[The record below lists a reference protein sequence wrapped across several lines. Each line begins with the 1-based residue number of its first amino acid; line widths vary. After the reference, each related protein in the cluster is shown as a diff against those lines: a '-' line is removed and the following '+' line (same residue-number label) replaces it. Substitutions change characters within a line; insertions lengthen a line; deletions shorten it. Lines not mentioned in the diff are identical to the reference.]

1 MSRETTTLRGRA
13 AAESGMVDACTIQRV
28 TGNSTNDTTGVVT
41 PTYSTIYSGK
51 GRVQQTVPVSKPHE
65 VGQAAVWLQRLE
77 LQVPMAVTGIASDD
91 LVTITASLLDA
102 DLVGRTFHVRELG
115 HKTHMTARRIQLEEV
130 TS

>member
-1 MSRETTTLRGRA
+1 VLRRRL
-13 AAESGMVDACTIQRV
+13 AAEANMVDACTIQRV
-28 TGNSTNDTTGVVT
+28 TGGSTNDTTGVVT

-51 GRVQQTVPVSKPHE
+51 CRVQQVVPIAKPAH
-65 VGQAAVWLQRLE
+65 VGEAAVWLQRLV

-102 DLVGRTFHVRELG
+102 DLVGRTFRVRELG
-115 HKTHMTARRIQLEEV
+115 HKTHMTARRVQLEEV

>member
-1 MSRETTTLRGRA
+1 MSATTATLRGRL
-13 AAESGMVDACTIQRV
+13 AAEALMVDSVTIQRV
-28 TGNSTNDTTGVVT
+28 TGTTTNDTTGVVT

-51 GRVQQTVPVSKPHE
+51 CRVQQTVPVSKPHE

-102 DLVGRTFHVRELG
+102 DLVGRTFRVRELG
-115 HKTHMTARRIQLEEV
+115 HKSHMTARRVQLEEA

>member
-1 MSRETTTLRGRA
+1 MSATTATRRGRL
-13 AAESGMVDACTIQRV
+13 AAEANMVDACTIQRV
-28 TGNSTNDTTGVVT
+28 TGSSTNDTTGVVT

-51 GRVQQTVPVSKPHE
+51 CRVQQVVPIAKPAH
-65 VGQAAVWLQRLE
+65 VGEAAVWLQRLV
-77 LQVPMAVTGIASDD
+77 LQVPMSVTGIASDD

-115 HKTHMTARRIQLEEV
+115 HKTHMTARRVQLEEV